1 MLLIILNSP
10 SVEQVSQDA
19 DQELGHPV
27 LLLQAAVVLNR
38 EDERKVRS
46 LKSIFLAS
54 LHNILEYNLRCES
67 VAVVDDRLTIIAI
80 PAVQLN
86 TSAAKLERVDV
97 SINTALTSQLVTSEI
112 SEEEVETDCTDND
125 GDTHVL
131 CDEAIQ

>member
-1 MLLIILNSP
+1 M
-10 SVEQVSQDA
+10 
-19 DQELGHPV
+19 
-27 LLLQAAVVLNR
+27 VLNG

-54 LHNILEYNLRCES
+54 LHNIFEENLRGES

-112 SEEEVETDCTDND
+112 SEEEVETDCTDHD

>member
-1 MLLIILNSP
+1 M
-10 SVEQVSQDA
+10 
-19 DQELGHPV
+19 
-27 LLLQAAVVLNR
+27 VLNR

-86 TSAAKLERVDV
+86 TSAANLERVDV
-97 SINTALTSQLVTSEI
+97 SINTALTSQLITSEI
-112 SEEEVETDCTDND
+112 SEEEVETGCTDNG
-125 GDTHVL
+125 GDTYVL

>member
-10 SVEQVSQDA
+10 SVEQVPQDA
-19 DQELGHPV
+19 DQKLGHPV
-27 LLLQAAVVLNR
+27 LLLQAAVVLNG

-54 LHNILEYNLRCES
+54 LHNIFEENLGGES
-67 VAVVDDRLTIIAI
+67 VAMVDDRLTIIAI

-112 SEEEVETDCTDND
+112 SEEEVETDYTDND